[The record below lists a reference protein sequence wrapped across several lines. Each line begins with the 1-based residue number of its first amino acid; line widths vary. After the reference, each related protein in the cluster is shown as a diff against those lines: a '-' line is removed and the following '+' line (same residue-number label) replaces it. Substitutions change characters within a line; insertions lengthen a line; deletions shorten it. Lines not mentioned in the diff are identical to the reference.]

1 MTRLLSGSLNC
12 GNAVN
17 NNRKHRRLPK
27 PFGVM
32 LCPLT
37 FNPRTFTPDAFCTDI
52 SKGGLSLETRRSY
65 SEGDKLQV
73 KIHVPRL
80 NKYSPGF
87 FKFYENDAEQYF
99 TAIAEVARCKPHGGS
114 YSVGLKFINV
124 DEDQSVALGE
134 LINST
139 LNQLATRAF

>member
-1 MTRLLSGSLNC
+1 MTRLLSGSLNH

-37 FNPRTFTPDAFCTDI
+37 FSPKTFTPDASCTDI
-52 SKGGLSLETRRSY
+52 SKGGLSLETRRVY
-65 SEGDKLQV
+65 TEGDKLQV

-99 TAIAEVARCKPHGGS
+99 TAIAEVAWCRPQGGC
-114 YSVGLKFINV
+114 YSMGLKFINV
-124 DEDQSVALGE
+124 DEDQSVALGG
-134 LINST
+134 LISSA
-139 LNQLATRAF
+139 LNQLGAN